1 MTAFLMLIAM
11 SMLLRLP
18 AAAGQSAAVL
28 PRIGDLYAH
37 HFCIAATPE
46 SAELTRDERIT
57 CHYGAIGENS
67 ARKAVFDGRRM
78 RCCFKS
84 PIARGAIWAVGES
97 VMTPIAAIEEATDEN
112 AATRPKLAFERA
124 TLADLLAVDARTGN
138 PIPGVRVI
146 ISDASVHLVAY
157 AKTTDEDGYAVIPT
171 IASQPLVVSL
181 RRNGYLPKTNIAFRP
196 PSPRASDDSA
206 MQNSDRLSTEIVIEL
221 DPGTQ
226 LTGTVKTP
234 LGEVAAGAA
243 LHAEIRLSD
252 GSIWYSDLDNPVPIS
267 ALPGIEKET
276 IVPLRAHYRTDER
289 GRYRMTPLPRG
300 EATLY
305 ATHPDYAPSRPISAD
320 ARGDALLPPNELR
333 LEPAHSAYL
342 RAENETG
349 AAVAATVYVFD
360 KPTGAEHARYQTGT
374 SGAILAESLPVQAKF
389 YVFADGY
396 APATIEKTIRDG
408 DEIVAKLHQT
418 PNARYVFSVRDAVG
432 SPIDNAVLMPAAQNI
447 RKDFPQ
453 CRGKSKKDGTAVLEF
468 CPSKFEVSAY
478 HPNYAEKRL
487 RAEFLPSRSDD
498 VVPIELGAGLSF
510 DLPCAEA
517 KTHRPIPRVECE
529 IRIGGSEQSDEG
541 GSPGEAGDIRDAE
554 SDSIERISTETGVL
568 RMMRRP
574 NKIHRLMCKCP
585 QGRYAEFSIDPSD
598 PPAKLEFP
606 ALYAMQIVLCD
617 AFGAPVAYGHIETP
631 SQTFE
636 TDEAGRAEIRIGE
649 NGEAA
654 FRHYLHGT
662 AKKSAQELAAI
673 RSAANGRPAEIR
685 LPDAPDGDALSCA
698 NRHRIQ
704 TLTDGAQIRVD
715 DPGDYAQKGL
725 VRGDSI
731 EACDDRRLSVIR
743 DGMMIEIAI

>member
-1 MTAFLMLIAM
+1 MLISM
-11 SMLLRLP
+11 GMLLHP
-18 AAAGQSAAVL
+18 QAAGGQSAAVWA
-28 PRIGDLYAH
+28 RIDDFYAR
-37 HFCIAATPE
+37 HFCIGATPE
-46 SAELTRDERIT
+46 SAELTRDERIA
-57 CHYGAIGENS
+57 CYYGAVGENS
-67 ARKAVFDGRRM
+67 ARKAVFDGRRQ

-97 VMTPIAAIEEATDEN
+97 VMTPIAAIEETSCES
-112 AATRPKLAFERA
+112 AAERPKLAFERA

-171 IASQPLVVSL
+171 IASQPLVASL
-181 RRNGYLPKTNIAFRP
+181 RRNGYLPKTNIVFRP
-196 PSPRASDDSA
+196 PLPNASDDSS
-206 MQNSDRLSTEIVIEL
+206 MHDSDQLSTEIVIEL

-234 LGEVAAGAA
+234 LGEVAADAA

-276 IVPLRAHYRTDER
+276 LVPLRAHYRTDER
-289 GRYRMTPLPRG
+289 GRYRITPLPRG

-305 ATHPDYAPSRPISAD
+305 ATHPDYAPSRPILVD
-320 ARGDALLPPNELR
+320 ARGDALLPPIELR
-333 LEPAHSAYL
+333 LEHAHSAYL
-342 RAENETG
+342 RAEDETG
-349 AAVAATVYVFD
+349 AAVAAAIYVFD

-374 SGAILAESLPVQAKF
+374 SGAILAESLPEHAKF
-389 YVFADGY
+389 YVFADGH
-396 APATIEKTIRDG
+396 APATIEKTVRNG
-408 DEIVAKLHQT
+408 DEIVAKLRQT
-418 PNARYVFSVRDAVG
+418 PNARYIFSVRDGSG
-432 SPIDNAVLMPAAQNI
+432 SPIDNAVLLPAAPSI

-453 CRGKSKKDGTAVLEF
+453 CRAKSQKDGTAVLEF

-478 HPNYAEKRL
+478 HPNFAEKRMQ
-487 RAEFLPSRSDD
+487 AEFRPSRPDA
-498 VVPIELGAGLSF
+498 VIPIELDAGLSF

-517 KTHRPIPRVECE
+517 KTHRPIRRIECE
-529 IRIGGSEQSDEG
+529 IRIGGSEQSDAG
-541 GSPGEAGDIRDAE
+541 RSPREAGDIGDSE
-554 SDSIERISTETGVL
+554 SDSIERISTETGIL

-585 QGRYAEFSIDPSD
+585 QGRYAEFSVDPSD

-636 TDEAGRAEIRIGE
+636 TDESGRAEILIGE

-654 FRHYLHGT
+654 FRHYLHGA
-662 AKKSAQELAAI
+662 AKKSAQELAEI

-685 LPDAPDGDALSCA
+685 LPDFPDGEASACA
-698 NRHRIQ
+698 NRHNIK

-715 DPGDYAQKGL
+715 DPGNYAQKGL
-725 VRGDSI
+725 MRGDSI
-731 EACDDRRLSVIR
+731 EACGDRKLSVIR
-743 DGMMIEIAI
+743 DGALIEIAI